1 MFRQS
6 DPRAGKTNKE
16 KEDSAVS
23 SNPSRSAPN
32 TPSIIGGDVQLKGNL
47 VTTGEVQFDG
57 RMEGDLHCG
66 SLTIGES
73 AEVTGSVVA
82 ETVII
87 HGKLK
92 GTIRAR
98 RVRLE
103 RSAKVLGDVWH
114 EIISIEAGAH
124 IEGQFV
130 HVDNPL
136 ENTTAP
142 GGRQSGARP
151 ATTPASTTEQTSSS
165 ASTPGSG
172 NGGSTPGQST
182 ATSH

>member
-6 DPRAGKTNKE
+6 DSRAGKSSKE

-23 SNPSRSAPN
+23 TNPSRSAPN

-136 ENTTAP
+136 E
-142 GGRQSGARP
+142 G
-151 ATTPASTTEQTSSS
+151 ATTPSRTAKPVTVGATVEQPS
-165 ASTPGSG
+165 ANASG
-172 NGGSTPGQST
+172 NSAAPSPNRTTTP
-182 ATSH
+182 SH

>member
-1 MFRQS
+1 
-6 DPRAGKTNKE
+6 
-16 KEDSAVS
+16 VS
-23 SNPSRSAPN
+23 STPSRSAPN

-142 GGRQSGARP
+142 GGRQGSRPVTVGATVEPTAPSSSNSGSSS
-151 ATTPASTTEQTSSS
+151 TSGGTTERTAS
-165 ASTPGSG
+165 A
-172 NGGSTPGQST
+172 N
-182 ATSH
+182 H

>member
-1 MFRQS
+1 MFRLS
-6 DPRAGKTNKE
+6 EPRGGKFIKE
-16 KEDSAVS
+16 KEDNVVS
-23 SNPSRSAPN
+23 TTPNRSAAN

-92 GTIRAR
+92 GTVRAR

-103 RSAKVLGDVWH
+103 RTAKVVGDVWH

-124 IEGQFV
+124 IEGTFM

-136 ENTTAP
+136 ESATGRPGSKPATVGVSVETAP
-142 GGRQSGARP
+142 GVTGTTTPTR
-151 ATTPASTTEQTSSS
+151 ATTTAS
-165 ASTPGSG
+165 
-172 NGGSTPGQST
+172 
-182 ATSH
+182 

>member
-6 DPRAGKTNKE
+6 DPRVGKPTNQ
-16 KEDSAVS
+16 KEDSVVS
-23 SNPSRSAPN
+23 TNPSRSAAN

-47 VTTGEVQFDG
+47 ITTGEVQFDG

-103 RSAKVLGDVWH
+103 RTAKVQGDVWH

-136 ENTTAP
+136 ESNT
-142 GGRQSGARP
+142 GRP
-151 ATTPASTTEQTSSS
+151 AVKPVAAPTVGIAVDTQAGNGGVTPNRANTPAS
-165 ASTPGSG
+165 
-172 NGGSTPGQST
+172 
-182 ATSH
+182 

>member
-1 MFRQS
+1 MS
-6 DPRAGKTNKE
+6 TNP
-16 KEDSAVS
+16 
-23 SNPSRSAPN
+23 NRSAAN

-103 RSAKVLGDVWH
+103 RTAKVQGDVWH

-136 ENTTAP
+136 ESAP
-142 GGRQSGARP
+142 GRPVVKQAGTPGAQPATAEAPTNGGAPARP
-151 ATTPASTTEQTSSS
+151 TTPA
-165 ASTPGSG
+165 
-172 NGGSTPGQST
+172 N
-182 ATSH
+182 

>member
-6 DPRAGKTNKE
+6 DPRDGKQPIKEREGNVVSTNP
-16 KEDSAVS
+16 
-23 SNPSRSAPN
+23 NRSAAN

-47 VTTGEVQFDG
+47 ITTGEVQFDG

-73 AEVTGSVVA
+73 AEVNGSVIA

-103 RSAKVLGDVWH
+103 RTAKVQGDVWH

-136 ENTTAP
+136 ETGTGRPAAKPAAAQPAASPSASPEAP
-142 GGRQSGARP
+142 TNGGAPARP
-151 ATTPASTTEQTSSS
+151 TTPA
-165 ASTPGSG
+165 
-172 NGGSTPGQST
+172 N
-182 ATSH
+182 

>member
-1 MFRQS
+1 MFRHS
-6 DPRAGKTNKE
+6 DSRAGKPIKEREDNVVSTN
-16 KEDSAVS
+16 
-23 SNPSRSAPN
+23 PTRSATN

-103 RSAKVLGDVWH
+103 RTAKVQGDVWH

-124 IEGQFV
+124 IEGQFT
-130 HVDNPL
+130 HVDNPM
-136 ENTTAP
+136 ETGA
-142 GGRQSGARP
+142 ARP
-151 ATTPASTTEQTSSS
+151 AAARPTTVGIAGEAATAAAAGAAPARPTT
-165 ASTPGSG
+165 AA
-172 NGGSTPGQST
+172 N
-182 ATSH
+182 

>member
-6 DPRAGKTNKE
+6 DPRDGKQPINEREGNVVSTNP
-16 KEDSAVS
+16 
-23 SNPSRSAPN
+23 NRSAAN

-47 VTTGEVQFDG
+47 ITTGEVQFDG

-87 HGKLK
+87 HGRLK

-103 RSAKVLGDVWH
+103 RTAKVQGDVWH

-136 ENTTAP
+136 ETGA
-142 GGRQSGARP
+142 GRPAAKP
-151 ATTPASTTEQTSSS
+151 ATTPAGSPS
-165 ASTPGSG
+165 ASPEAPT
-172 NGGSTPGQST
+172 NGGATVRPTTP
-182 ATSH
+182 AN

>member
-6 DPRAGKTNKE
+6 DPRDGKQPIKE
-16 KEDSAVS
+16 REGNVVS
-23 SNPSRSAPN
+23 TTPNRSAAN

-47 VTTGEVQFDG
+47 ITTGEVQFDG

-103 RSAKVLGDVWH
+103 RTARVQGDVWH

-124 IEGQFV
+124 IEGQLA

-136 ENTTAP
+136 ETGTGRPGVKPATQPAAASPSASPEAP
-142 GGRQSGARP
+142 TNGGATARP
-151 ATTPASTTEQTSSS
+151 TTPA
-165 ASTPGSG
+165 
-172 NGGSTPGQST
+172 N
-182 ATSH
+182 

>member
-1 MFRQS
+1 MS
-6 DPRAGKTNKE
+6 TNP
-16 KEDSAVS
+16 
-23 SNPSRSAPN
+23 NRSAAN

-47 VTTGEVQFDG
+47 ITTGEVQFDG

-103 RSAKVLGDVWH
+103 RTAKVQGDVWH

-136 ENTTAP
+136 ETGTGRPAPAARPQQPATPAQTPAASPETPTNGGATPRPTTA
-142 GGRQSGARP
+142 A
-151 ATTPASTTEQTSSS
+151 
-165 ASTPGSG
+165 
-172 NGGSTPGQST
+172 N
-182 ATSH
+182 

>member
-6 DPRAGKTNKE
+6 DPRDGKQPIKEREGNVVSTNP
-16 KEDSAVS
+16 
-23 SNPSRSAPN
+23 NRSAAN

-47 VTTGEVQFDG
+47 ITTGEVQFDG

-66 SLTIGES
+66 SLTIGEN
-73 AEVTGSVVA
+73 AEVAGSVVA

-87 HGKLK
+87 HGKLN

-103 RSAKVLGDVWH
+103 RTAKVKGDVWH

-136 ENTTAP
+136 ENVGGRPAPKPAGQPAP
-142 GGRQSGARP
+142 GPSAEAPTNGGAPARP
-151 ATTPASTTEQTSSS
+151 TTPA
-165 ASTPGSG
+165 
-172 NGGSTPGQST
+172 N
-182 ATSH
+182 

>member
-1 MFRQS
+1 MS
-6 DPRAGKTNKE
+6 TNP
-16 KEDSAVS
+16 
-23 SNPSRSAPN
+23 NRSAAN

-47 VTTGEVQFDG
+47 ITTGEVQFDG

-73 AEVTGSVVA
+73 AEVNGSVIA

-103 RSAKVLGDVWH
+103 RTAKVQGDVWH

-136 ENTTAP
+136 ETGTGRPAAKPAAAQPAASPSASPEAP
-142 GGRQSGARP
+142 TNGGAPARP
-151 ATTPASTTEQTSSS
+151 TTPA
-165 ASTPGSG
+165 
-172 NGGSTPGQST
+172 N
-182 ATSH
+182 

>member
-1 MFRQS
+1 MFRLS
-6 DPRAGKTNKE
+6 DPRDGKQPIKEREGNVVSTNP
-16 KEDSAVS
+16 
-23 SNPSRSAPN
+23 NRSAAN

-103 RSAKVLGDVWH
+103 RTAKVQGDVWH

-124 IEGQFV
+124 IEGQFT

-136 ENTTAP
+136 E
-142 GGRQSGARP
+142 SGNVRP
-151 ATTPASTTEQTSSS
+151 APRPQVSAPVGGPVATPAPEAAVAGGVPVRPTPP
-165 ASTPGSG
+165 AS
-172 NGGSTPGQST
+172 
-182 ATSH
+182 

>member
-6 DPRAGKTNKE
+6 DPRDGKQPIKEREGNLVSTNP
-16 KEDSAVS
+16 
-23 SNPSRSAPN
+23 NRSAAN

-47 VTTGEVQFDG
+47 ITTGEVQFDG

-103 RSAKVLGDVWH
+103 RTAKVQGDVWH

-136 ENTTAP
+136 ESGTGRPVAKPAVQPAASPTAEAP
-142 GGRQSGARP
+142 TNGGAPVRP
-151 ATTPASTTEQTSSS
+151 TTPA
-165 ASTPGSG
+165 
-172 NGGSTPGQST
+172 N
-182 ATSH
+182 

>member
-6 DPRAGKTNKE
+6 DPRDGKQINDREGNLVSTNP
-16 KEDSAVS
+16 
-23 SNPSRSAPN
+23 NRSAAN

-47 VTTGEVQFDG
+47 ITTGEVQFDG

-103 RSAKVLGDVWH
+103 RTAKVQGDVWH

-136 ENTTAP
+136 ETGTGRPAAKPSAQPAAAPSVSPEAPTNGGTPARPTTA
-142 GGRQSGARP
+142 A
-151 ATTPASTTEQTSSS
+151 
-165 ASTPGSG
+165 
-172 NGGSTPGQST
+172 N
-182 ATSH
+182 

>member
-6 DPRAGKTNKE
+6 DPRDGKQPIKEREGNVVSTNP
-16 KEDSAVS
+16 
-23 SNPSRSAPN
+23 NRSAAN

-47 VTTGEVQFDG
+47 ITTGEVQFDG
-57 RMEGDLHCG
+57 RLEGDLHCG

-87 HGKLK
+87 HGRLK

-103 RSAKVLGDVWH
+103 RTAKVQGDVWH

-136 ENTTAP
+136 ETGAGRPVGAKPVVQPSAP
-142 GGRQSGARP
+142 TEASSNGGTPVRP
-151 ATTPASTTEQTSSS
+151 TTPA
-165 ASTPGSG
+165 
-172 NGGSTPGQST
+172 N
-182 ATSH
+182 

>member
-6 DPRAGKTNKE
+6 DPRDGKQPIKEREVVSTNPNRT
-16 KEDSAVS
+16 A
-23 SNPSRSAPN
+23 AN

-47 VTTGEVQFDG
+47 ITTGEVQFDG

-103 RSAKVLGDVWH
+103 RTAKVQGDVWH
-114 EIISIEAGAH
+114 EVISIEAGAH

-136 ENTTAP
+136 E
-142 GGRQSGARP
+142 SGTGRP
-151 ATTPASTTEQTSSS
+151 AAKPASAPAASSAPAEAPTNGGTPVRPTTPA
-165 ASTPGSG
+165 
-172 NGGSTPGQST
+172 N
-182 ATSH
+182 

>member
-6 DPRAGKTNKE
+6 DPRDGKQPIKEREGNLVSTNP
-16 KEDSAVS
+16 
-23 SNPSRSAPN
+23 NRSAAN

-47 VTTGEVQFDG
+47 ITTGEVQFDG

-103 RSAKVLGDVWH
+103 RTAKVQGDVWH

-136 ENTTAP
+136 E
-142 GGRQSGARP
+142 SGTGRP
-151 ATTPASTTEQTSSS
+151 AAKPAGQPAASPTTETPTNGGAPVRPTTPA
-165 ASTPGSG
+165 
-172 NGGSTPGQST
+172 N
-182 ATSH
+182 

>member
-6 DPRAGKTNKE
+6 DPRDGKPPIKEREVVSTNPNRT
-16 KEDSAVS
+16 A
-23 SNPSRSAPN
+23 AN

-47 VTTGEVQFDG
+47 ITTGEVQFDG

-103 RSAKVLGDVWH
+103 RTAKVQGDVWH

-136 ENTTAP
+136 ETAP
-142 GGRQSGARP
+142 GRP
-151 ATTPASTTEQTSSS
+151 AGAKPVTAPTTSAAQPAAEAPTNGGVPVRPTTPA
-165 ASTPGSG
+165 
-172 NGGSTPGQST
+172 N
-182 ATSH
+182 

>member
-6 DPRAGKTNKE
+6 DPRDGKQPIKEREGNVVSTNP
-16 KEDSAVS
+16 
-23 SNPSRSAPN
+23 NRSAAN

-47 VTTGEVQFDG
+47 ITTGEVQFDG

-87 HGKLK
+87 HGRLK

-103 RSAKVLGDVWH
+103 RTAKVQGDVWH

-136 ENTTAP
+136 ETAP
-142 GGRQSGARP
+142 ARP
-151 ATTPASTTEQTSSS
+151 VGAKPVVQPAASPASPEAPTNGGAPIRPTTPA
-165 ASTPGSG
+165 
-172 NGGSTPGQST
+172 N
-182 ATSH
+182 

>member
-6 DPRAGKTNKE
+6 DPRVGKPTNE
-16 KEDSAVS
+16 KEDRVVS
-23 SNPSRSAPN
+23 TNPSPRSAAN

-103 RSAKVLGDVWH
+103 RSAKVQGDVWH

-136 ENTTAP
+136 ETGQGRPAAKPAAPATVGVPVETPTNSGAAPARPTTA
-142 GGRQSGARP
+142 A
-151 ATTPASTTEQTSSS
+151 
-165 ASTPGSG
+165 
-172 NGGSTPGQST
+172 N
-182 ATSH
+182 